1 VNAPQPSLTALLR
14 DGLRTG
20 AATLWIDDEGAMRR
34 DEFAALVVAQ
44 VSLLR
49 RQGVK
54 PGERVVLHGV
64 ASRELAAMLAGCLL
78 EGVVAVPVDAALP
91 PVRKQAMLDASA
103 ATLAIEFAMRS
114 PLGADGIRHIA
125 GASSPQAGWTLDDLG
140 LPEIAPDA
148 GCYIFF
154 TSGTTGRPKGIL
166 GRRGGLAHFLAWEA
180 GMLGLQ
186 PGDRVGVLTRLSF
199 DVVLRDLLL
208 PIVAGVT
215 GCLPPA
221 DAPPTP
227 AGMPDWLAR
236 MSVSVLHAVP
246 SLAQACLAALPA
258 GARNGTLRHTLFAG
272 EPLGGALVGRWRAA
286 FPSSAVYNLYG
297 PTETTLAKF
306 CARVPDPAPE
316 GIQCCG
322 LPLPGVDVR
331 ILDEALQPLGPGELG
346 EVAIRTVHRS
356 LGYLDPEEPSAARF
370 IVLER
375 QPAYLSGDLGF
386 LDAQGALH
394 LRGRKDHQVKILG
407 TRIEP
412 AGVAAVLQSHES
424 VTDAAV
430 VCVTNEEGGAQLV
443 GYFSTQADAQAVRR
457 SLRPFLAERLP
468 AAAIPSHLIALDA
481 LPLTPNGKLDRAR
494 LPVPPPR
501 ADTAASAC
509 EADAGEFALGVAAAI
524 ALVLRQSHVGIDED
538 FFALGGDSLAAM
550 RLCAELEARFG
561 VHAQP
566 LLLMHAPT
574 ARELARQLQEADSA
588 APAPIPPAPR
598 TRWFALSPQQRRYFR
613 TFCAGGNRNWCNM
626 VALFE
631 LPDGV
636 DAYSVGRALTEIALR
651 HDSLCLR
658 FGHDEEGAMRQSIVP
673 TEDLP
678 VALCDLG
685 ALDAEALARRIDALR
700 MAEGEAEIAL
710 FSDAPL
716 FRATLLVL
724 PGGRRRLLWTVHHL
738 VSDGTSQGLLGRE
751 LAARL
756 AGRPWTTDAPPSI
769 RDIAAWA
776 GARNASAQA
785 ARSHFRELLAAPYRH
800 RYLPDKL
807 RCDDPQRCHAME
819 AAVRGT
825 LRDAV
830 VAAARRLKC
839 TPYVLYVAAYFRW
852 LAALTECDDLIVVTP
867 LAGRAHPQVAQAIGD
882 FINLVPLR
890 VTELGA
896 LSPGQL
902 VERVRDGI
910 ALAARH
916 QDFQFDQMLDE
927 LGLPFDAD
935 RNPLTGF
942 SLNFMPQ
949 ADGDAPALA
958 TLRHADRGYRL
969 KYDLLMLIRGWHD
982 ATHVEFQYRAGLL
995 SPSEIEE
1002 CFTDY
1007 CSHLEALSHA

>member
-1 VNAPQPSLTALLR
+1 MNAPRPSLTALLR

-20 AATLWIDDEGAMRR
+20 AATLWVDDEGSMER

-49 RQGVK
+49 RQGVRA
-54 PGERVVLHGV
+54 GHRVVLHGV
-64 ASRELAAMLAGCLL
+64 ASRGLAAMLVGCLL
-78 EGVVAVPVDAALP
+78 EGAVAVPIDAALP
-91 PVRKQAMLDASA
+91 PARKRAMLDASA
-103 ATLAIEFAMRS
+103 ATLAVEFAMRA
-114 PLGADGIRHIA
+114 PLGAGGIRCIA
-125 GASSPQAGWTLDDLG
+125 GAPSPQAGWTLDDLG
-140 LPEIAPDA
+140 LPEIASDA

-215 GCLPPA
+215 GCLPPV

-227 AGMPDWLAR
+227 ADMPDWLAA
-236 MSVSVLHAVP
+236 MGVSVLHAVP
-246 SLAQACLAALPA
+246 SLAQACLAGLPT

-272 EPLGGALVGRWRAA
+272 EPLGSALVGRWRAA
-286 FPSSAVYNLYG
+286 FPQSAVYNLYG

-322 LPLPGVDVR
+322 LPLPEVGVR
-331 ILDEALQPLGPGELG
+331 IVDEALQPLGTGCLG
-346 EVAIRTVHRS
+346 EVAIRTTHGS
-356 LGYLDPEEPSAARF
+356 LGYLDPAEPSAARF
-370 IVLER
+370 IVLDA
-375 QPAYLSGDLGF
+375 QPAFLSGDLGF
-386 LDAQGALH
+386 LDSDGALH

-407 TRIEP
+407 TRVEP
-412 AGVAAVLQSHES
+412 AGVAAVLQAHDA
-424 VTDAAV
+424 VNDAAV
-430 VCVTNEEGGAQLV
+430 VCMTNEDGGAQLV
-443 GYFSTQADAQAVRR
+443 GYFCTREDAQAVRR

-481 LPLTPNGKLDRAR
+481 LPLTASGKLDRAR
-494 LPVPPPR
+494 LPAPPLR
-501 ADTAASAC
+501 GTTTAP
-509 EADAGEFALGVAAAI
+509 EDAGELAHDLAEAI
-524 ALVLRQSHVGIDED
+524 AQVLRQAHVGVDDD

-550 RLCAELEARFG
+550 QLCTDLEARFG

-574 ARELARQLQEADSA
+574 ARELAKHLRVAGPA

-636 DAYSVGRALTEIALR
+636 DAYAVGRALTEIALR

-658 FGHDEEGAMRQSIVP
+658 FGLDEDGVARQSIVP
-673 TEDLP
+673 TED
-678 VALCDLG
+678 VHVSLCDLG
-685 ALDAEALARRIDALR
+685 ALDATEIAHRIDALKV
-700 MAEGEAEIAL
+700 AEGEVEIAL
-710 FSDAPL
+710 FADEPL
-716 FRATLLVL
+716 FRATLLAL
-724 PGGRRRLLWTVHHL
+724 AGGQRRLLWTVHHL

-751 LAARL
+751 LYARL
-756 AGRPWTTDAPPSI
+756 AGEPWTADAPPSI

-776 GARNASAQA
+776 GARNASVQA
-785 ARSHFRELLAAPYRH
+785 ARSYFRELLGVPYRH
-800 RYLPDKL
+800 RYLPGRL
-807 RCDDPQRCHAME
+807 HCADPQRCHAME
-819 AAVRGT
+819 AILRRT
-825 LRDAV
+825 LREAV
-830 VAAARRLKC
+830 GVAARRLKC

-852 LAALTECDDLIVVTP
+852 LAALAECDDLVVVTP

-890 VTELGA
+890 VTGLGA

-902 VERVRDGI
+902 VEHVRDGI

-949 ADGDAPALA
+949 ATGDAPELA
-958 TLRHADRGYRL
+958 TVRHADRGYRL
-969 KYDLLMLIRGWHD
+969 KYDLLMLIRAWHD
-982 ATHVEFQYRAGLL
+982 ATHIEFQYRAGLL

-1002 CFTDY
+1002 CFADY

>member
-1 VNAPQPSLTALLR
+1 MSTRQTSLTALLR
-14 DGLRTG
+14 DGLRGG
-20 AATLWIDDEGAMRR
+20 ATTMWIDAEGSMRR
-34 DEFAALVVAQ
+34 DDFAALVVAQ
-44 VSLLR
+44 VALLR
-49 RQGVK
+49 RQGMK
-54 PGERVVLHGV
+54 AGDRVALHGV
-64 ASRELAAMLAGCLL
+64 ASRGLVAMLVGCLL

-91 PVRKQAMLDASA
+91 RARKQAMVDASA
-103 ATLAIEFAMRS
+103 PKLAIEFAAQA
-114 PLGADGIRHIA
+114 PLDAAGIRCVA
-125 GASSPQAGWTLDDLG
+125 GVPLPQAGWTLDDLG
-140 LPEIAPDA
+140 LPEVAPDA

-221 DAPPTP
+221 DSPMTP
-227 AGMPDWLAR
+227 AEMPNWLAA
-236 MSVSVLHAVP
+236 MAVSVLHTVP
-246 SLAQACLAALPA
+246 SLAQACLAGLPS
-258 GARNGTLRHTLFAG
+258 GTCNGTLRHTLFAG

-286 FPSSAVYNLYG
+286 FPASAVYNLYG

-322 LPLPGVDVR
+322 LPLPEVGVS
-331 ILDEALQPLGPGELG
+331 ILDEALQPLGTGCVG
-346 EVAIRTVHRS
+346 EVAIRTVHGS
-356 LGYLDPEEPSAARF
+356 LGYLEPAEPSSTRF
-370 IVLER
+370 IELDGL
-375 QPAYLSGDLGF
+375 PAYLSGDLGF
-386 LDAQGALH
+386 IDEDGALH

-412 AGVAAVLQSHES
+412 AGIAAVLQSHEA
-424 VTDAAV
+424 VIDAAV
-430 VCVTNEEGGAQLV
+430 VCMQNEEGEAQLV
-443 GYFSTQADAQAVRR
+443 GYFCTRSDAQAVRR
-457 SLRPFLAERLP
+457 RLRPFLAERLP
-468 AAAIPSHLIALDA
+468 AAAVPGHLIALDA
-481 LPLTPNGKLDRAR
+481 LPLTANGKLDRAR
-494 LPVPPPR
+494 LPMPPSR
-501 ADTAASAC
+501 TATAATTI
-509 EADAGEFALGVAAAI
+509 ETDADELALGVAAAI
-524 ALVLRQSHVGIDED
+524 ARVLQQPQVGVDDD

-550 RLCAELEARFG
+550 RLCAELEAQLG

-574 ARELARQLQEADSA
+574 ARELAQQLQAAGSF

-631 LPDGV
+631 LPDGI
-636 DAYSVGRALTEIALR
+636 DAYAVGRALTEIALR

-658 FGHDEEGAMRQSIVP
+658 FGHDEEGTVRQTIVA
-673 TEDLP
+673 TADVQ
-678 VALCDLG
+678 VAQCDLG
-685 ALDAEALARRIDALR
+685 ALDATALAQRIDAMR
-700 MAEGEAEIAL
+700 VAEGEAEIAL
-710 FSDAPL
+710 FADAPL
-716 FRATLLVL
+716 FRATLLAL
-724 PGGRRRLLWTVHHL
+724 PGQRRRLLWTVHHL
-738 VSDGTSQGLLGRE
+738 VSDGTSQGLLARE
-751 LAARL
+751 LADRL
-756 AGRPWTTDAPPSI
+756 AGRPWATDAPPSI

-776 GARNASAQA
+776 GARNDSAHA
-785 ARSHFRELLAAPYRH
+785 ARARLRALFGAPYRH
-800 RYLPDKL
+800 RYLPDRL

-819 AAVRGT
+819 AALHGT

-830 VAAARRLKC
+830 RAAARRLKC

-852 LAALTECDDLIVVTP
+852 LATLTECDDLVVVTP
-867 LAGRAHPQVAQAIGD
+867 LAGRAHPQVAQTID
-882 FINLVPLR
+882 DSNNLVPLR
-890 VTELGA
+890 AEGLGA
-896 LSPGQL
+896 LPARQL
-902 VERVRDGI
+902 VESVHDGI
-910 ALAARH
+910 ALAARN
-916 QDFQFDQMLDE
+916 QELQFDQILDE
-927 LGLPFDAD
+927 LGVPFDAD

-949 ADGDAPALA
+949 ATGDAPALA
-958 TLRHADRGYRL
+958 TVRHADRGYRL

-982 ATHVEFQYRAGLL
+982 ATHIEIQYRAGLFT
-995 SPSEIEE
+995 PATVEE

-1007 CSHLEALSHA
+1007 CTHLEALSHA